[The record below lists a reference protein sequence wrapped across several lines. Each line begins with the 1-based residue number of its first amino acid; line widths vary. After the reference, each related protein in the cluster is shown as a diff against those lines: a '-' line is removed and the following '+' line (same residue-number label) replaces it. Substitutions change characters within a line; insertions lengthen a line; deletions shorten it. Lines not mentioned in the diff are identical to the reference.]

1 MLEYIDDLGQ
11 TYTENDINRMAAEQK
26 ISADA
31 IIKNKKLK
39 QKAAK
44 STVAAKPKAKK
55 YPWSDGQEKK
65 EEVGF
70 LSNFKKS
77 KENQK
82 PVKASAPMTPV
93 KSQEFLDQLTS
104 SVYQRQI
111 DETAPFSIET
121 PEFKAKQAK
130 KAEEA
135 KITEAADLSKFK
147 ATVASLDLKKDKE
160 ASKWVEEGE
169 LISKPTEEELSDIEL
184 YIEAEKAKN
193 GKKIVTPAPVDE
205 YGYTI
210 GSETTEIYKPFP
222 DEVTK
227 IKKELSSKNLL
238 GKFNEDAILD
248 MAASEYKK
256 KEIAKLKNDKF
267 KDYLE
272 NTTDISDKS
281 RSIAN
286 NYFEKTKAA
295 EAAAYTKDVI
305 TREEKEN
312 QISDISNKISELNKV
327 IKPNNYKF
335 KTQEEVDDENK
346 KLAQR
351 NELIKIYELENIN
364 YRDLNKK
371 IDKESTKY
379 DDLNFQQD
387 LYKRDYS
394 WTGVADK
401 LKTRSTQWAYELLGG
416 ADYLGGGPLKS
427 AAYDYLKIGELTG
440 IKNPFTASSE
450 FLAERVDSL
459 GKDLQELYPKEREL
473 TSAEGVFEK
482 AGDLLINQAPDLV
495 ALYLT
500 RGASLEAKAAQ
511 SVAKTS
517 TAKKI
522 GSYFLLNKQTS
533 LIAARGMGSEYLNM
547 INQEKNGYYN
557 ENGEFVKPDY
567 GLKELIVAPALY
579 GYAEGVFEKST
590 GKILDKGRGFFNSAA
605 KTAPDK
611 WYDFNVMTSNKL
623 MKKAGLNFT
632 EAQGEEFLSEQFTNI
647 SQNAVRKFVLGE
659 NVNLLDNAVEV
670 GQDTAIL
677 TTLLAG
683 APILGGAAIRPFMS
697 ESTASKAFNNSRAM
711 AAIINELEFN
721 KDLSEVQKASL
732 NSKLV
737 ELKDKTSEIFASTIS
752 NMGEMS
758 PGTFKSINDT
768 SSNIANILNKAKQID
783 SSDAVTKVEDL
794 DILRKEFTK
803 EKMKLN
809 SLANAAE
816 SVRTFD
822 QPISTISKA
831 NLIDLAAQRV
841 EVSFNKDMSESERK
855 NVLDGIEEQTNI
867 IYKSEGID
875 LKEVRKKEFEAN
887 LKVAERLAKDTD
899 TEIIL
904 VNTSKSIDSTVK
916 SLNKSGQL
924 LEKINTTDLKAI
936 KKSDGT
942 IIDGKAGKSFI
953 IINREVALNT
963 KAVSVGSHEFL
974 HKLLAKTVAK
984 SDSQIALGESL
995 TDYLLSNSPE
1005 LYLNDK
1011 VIGRLVSNYG
1021 DKDSGT
1027 QMEELLTIFSDALIT
1042 GNLKYK
1048 ESFFT
1053 KVGDQIRR
1061 FFQDLGLTSIEFNSG
1076 RDVFNF
1082 IRDYNNTITKGK
1094 ELNIAQRRLLRSEAK
1109 GKLISKDG
1117 EASASYIKGSKSIE
1131 ERMDELDRQLN
1142 ENEIDMDRYD
1152 AQMLAL
1158 EQEEA
1163 ELARKEYEEKRA
1175 GVKPAENK
1183 LETKPTEK
1191 KPTKAK
1197 EDVEVSDVANKA
1209 KAKLDAIG
1217 NDPKGFN
1224 PNNPEIYS
1232 ELDKMVKVKSRNWKT
1247 AKGTV
1252 IDLTNKD
1259 RGGIDG
1265 FNMEEMVSYVRTSMI
1280 PYIAKFDPARN
1291 NSLYGYINAQYINR
1305 MKGAL
1310 KSGEVADVVFTEDVS
1325 EMTKLANEDVEVTK
1339 PSLPERK
1346 RFQNILESGVFS
1358 PDVIANIQAKI
1369 LPVARTLKSKINE
1382 KTSLN
1387 KTVAPLISEIRDEMG
1402 KQADIDIKKA
1412 MGGKENQELQN
1423 WLIVNK
1429 KTILENMT
1437 TTWLM
1442 GKDGVGGMPFAIQK
1456 RINGRWVNFPEW
1468 KGKKIDRESVDV
1480 DLAGRTAGHEMVRRL
1495 PEVNKNVPTIDF
1507 LSSIIDLETGNPIR
1521 GRKESL
1527 AKALAEEVSFDI
1539 ISDDIANDGIISE
1552 ALNRNQELKGA
1563 VTEKIM
1569 LEEFNRLAERGNIK
1583 FSLTSE
1589 QVIDA
1594 FDYLINDA
1602 NGSHYNAIRTK
1613 TDNPYKSLWNLL
1625 SAGDLSTEEFNMVFS
1640 KYKNVLEKI
1649 SALRHEKMMIRFL
1662 KPVLEKYGVYTKGY
1676 GGYNNYNPD
1685 FVAGANKNVNKDSI
1699 NKVVIEFKK
1708 GVGSRITSMLMNVL
1722 NTSYTDNNWANDI
1735 KDIYT
1740 KFENSTLY
1748 DSLKEYLETKNNN
1761 VVKTEAGYP
1770 KIKDAKGLSNTLKG
1784 KKTIGTV
1791 ILPVKSVTDINNK
1804 KGYKND
1810 FLMLNS
1816 SFTDYFG
1823 ESFFKEYGVDPD
1835 TLIMAE
1841 VQLKIDRGS
1850 LKPRI
1855 YFYINKDAA
1864 DLINEKL
1871 KTRVSNLSNV
1881 SKQIKN
1887 KIETNS
1893 AIKHSKSLENN
1904 LNSFDKD
1911 DKGITL
1917 VSDYIT
1923 KNNIKRIDAETSF
1936 EVLNDLNKSIEDWWG
1951 IVSNNTIEGMNKSV
1965 DYAFDVIEDRENEG
1979 GSLMAAV
1986 NDALNVE
1993 TIKFAEKQ
2001 LNDWI
2006 NSDPKWKSRPKF
2018 SLTTKANLQ
2027 WTNKSGETM
2036 ATFKV
2041 GEYNYSIYLS
2051 TLKKHG
2057 LDQNPRY
2064 TKAFKKITNDLGV
2077 PLTYLT
2083 DNENLLFTTF
2093 QEDDGGT
2100 NILETGN
2107 AFNVL
2112 GIVTNG
2118 LIEYIQKNNIEGIVF
2133 TAEEPSRVRLYK
2145 TIAATIGSRLGWT
2158 YNTEQISGFEDT
2170 LFLINTPKNNKDQN
2184 QLKLNDSKSLDYAF
2198 NDMLERNKNVP
2209 SYEKISDIVA
2219 KRTGTK
2225 ANTLSFFVPPSADDF
2240 RGLTTYMFA
2249 GKGKQGEKD
2258 QEFFD
2263 ANLVIPYVKGIN
2275 ALDSVRQS
2283 IKKEYKK
2290 LLNSFPDIKK
2300 KLEKLTPDKQ
2310 FTYDQAVRV
2319 YLWHKNDIDVPGLNR
2334 RDKNKLVFLVKNDPN
2349 LISFAEALSIAGRQ
2363 DGGWMTPSTTWDSET
2378 IISDLHN
2385 ITEGEGRKKWLS
2397 EFIENANAIFTT
2409 ENLNKVQATYGTNV
2423 RIALE
2428 DSLYRMKNG
2437 KNRPEGSDRL
2447 TNVWMNWINGSTA
2460 AIMFF
2465 NVRSA
2470 LLQTISS
2477 TNYLNWNDNNP
2488 LAAAT
2493 AFADQKQYWSDFA
2506 KIINS
2511 DKMRE
2516 RRSGL
2521 KADVTQAEIANAA
2534 NSATNKARGVL
2545 SYLQKIG
2552 FTPTQAADSF
2562 SIALGGSSFYR
2573 NRVNTYLK
2581 QVDEDGNKI
2590 NTLEEAEDKA
2600 WVDFSLITDKSMQ
2613 SADPMYISKQQTTS
2627 LGRLV
2632 LAFANTPMQYNR
2644 EIKKA
2649 ASDLVNK
2656 RGDWKTNLSKI
2667 MYYGALQNILFSA
2680 LQSALFLPFEEEDEE
2695 AIAKMS
2701 SEQKKEYEKLKKKQD
2716 DKAVSILNGMSDT
2729 VLRGS
2734 GVYGALIS
2742 TIKNAAMEYN
2752 KQEEREMFAD
2762 HAYTILAAASISP
2775 PISSK
2780 AKKLYGAYRI
2790 KKFDKDVIEARGW
2803 EITKDG
2809 RLNLSPNYDIV
2820 GNVVVATT
2828 NLPLDRVV
2836 EKVGN
2841 VSEALDSRNT
2851 KIQRLALAL
2860 GWKEWELNVKNEENE
2875 KIKVEA
2881 KAKRK
2886 EEGIEKGIISR
2897 EEKRKADKK
2906 ALMEMDPK
2914 ERLEFRRKKALEKR
2928 ERLLKKRKR
2937 KMGGD

>member
-11 TYTENDINRMAAEQK
+11 TYTEDDINKMAAEQK

-39 QKAAK
+39 QKTAK

-130 KAEEA
+130 KTEEA

-193 GKKIVTPAPVDE
+193 GKKIVTPAPLDE
-205 YGYTI
+205 YGYAI

-590 GKILDKGRGFFNSAA
+590 GKILDKGRGFFNSVA

-623 MKKAGLNFT
+623 MKKAGLNFI
-632 EAQGEEFLSEQFTNI
+632 EAQGEEQLSEQLTNI

-794 DILRKEFTK
+794 NILRKEFTK

-904 VNTSKSIDSTVK
+904 ANTSKSIDSTVK

-924 LEKINTTDLKAI
+924 LEEINTTVLKAI

-953 IINREVALNT
+953 IINREVALDT

-1011 VIGRLVSNYG
+1011 VIGRLERNYG
-1021 DKDSGT
+1021 GEDSGT
-1027 QMEELLTIFSDALIT
+1027 QMEELLNIFSDALIT

-1117 EASASYIKGSKSIE
+1117 EASASFIKGSKSIE

-1163 ELARKEYEEKRA
+1163 ELARKEYEEKRNE
-1175 GVKPAENK
+1175 VKPTEKNPA
-1183 LETKPTEK
+1183 EK

-1280 PYIAKFDPARN
+1280 PYIAKFDPTRN

-1369 LPVARTLKSKINE
+1369 LPVVRTLKSKINE

-1387 KTVAPLISEIRDEMG
+1387 KTVVPLISEIRDEMG

-1412 MGGKENQELQN
+1412 MGGKENQGLQN

-1583 FSLTSE
+1583 FSLSSE

-1722 NTSYTDNNWANDI
+1722 NTSYTDNNWVNDI

-1761 VVKTEAGYP
+1761 VVKTEAGYLR
-1770 KIKDAKGLSNTLKG
+1770 IKDAKGLSNALKG

-1871 KTRVSNLSNV
+1871 KTRVSNLSDV

-1904 LNSFDKD
+1904 LNSFNKD
-1911 DKGITL
+1911 DKGITI
-1917 VSDYIT
+1917 VSDYIA
-1923 KNNIKRIDAETSF
+1923 KNDIKRIDAETSF

-2018 SLTTKANLQ
+2018 S
-2027 WTNKSGETM
+2027 
-2036 ATFKV
+2036 
-2041 GEYNYSIYLS
+2041 
-2051 TLKKHG
+2051 
-2057 LDQNPRY
+2057 
-2064 TKAFKKITNDLGV
+2064 
-2077 PLTYLT
+2077 
-2083 DNENLLFTTF
+2083 
-2093 QEDDGGT
+2093 
-2100 NILETGN
+2100 
-2107 AFNVL
+2107 
-2112 GIVTNG
+2112 
-2118 LIEYIQKNNIEGIVF
+2118 
-2133 TAEEPSRVRLYK
+2133 
-2145 TIAATIGSRLGWT
+2145 
-2158 YNTEQISGFEDT
+2158 
-2170 LFLINTPKNNKDQN
+2170 
-2184 QLKLNDSKSLDYAF
+2184 KSLDYEF

-2363 DGGWMTPSTTWDSET
+2363 DGGWMPPSTTWDSET

-2447 TNVWMNWINGSTA
+2447 TNIWMNWINGSTA

-2562 SIALGGSSFYR
+2562 SIALGGSTFYR

>member
-1 MLEYIDDLGQ
+1 MDL
-11 TYTENDINRMAAEQK
+11 N
-26 ISADA
+26 
-31 IIKNKKLK
+31 
-39 QKAAK
+39 
-44 STVAAKPKAKK
+44 
-55 YPWSDGQEKK
+55 
-65 EEVGF
+65 
-70 LSNFKKS
+70 
-77 KENQK
+77 
-82 PVKASAPMTPV
+82 
-93 KSQEFLDQLTS
+93 
-104 SVYQRQI
+104 
-111 DETAPFSIET
+111 
-121 PEFKAKQAK
+121 
-130 KAEEA
+130 
-135 KITEAADLSKFK
+135 
-147 ATVASLDLKKDKE
+147 KDKE

-193 GKKIVTPAPVDE
+193 GKKIVIPGPVGPD
-205 YGYTI
+205 GYAI
-210 GSETTEIYKPFP
+210 ESGTTEIYKSFP

-248 MAASEYKK
+248 IAASEYKK

-312 QISDISNKISELNKV
+312 QISDISNKIIELNKV

-346 KLAQR
+346 KLSQR

-394 WTGVADK
+394 WAGVADK

-416 ADYLGGGPLKS
+416 ADYLGGAALK
-427 AAYDYLKIGELTG
+427 AEAYDYLKIGELTG
-440 IKNPFTASSE
+440 IKNPFKAYSE

-473 TSAEGVFEK
+473 TSAEGLFEK

-500 RGASLEAKAAQ
+500 RGASLEVKAAQ
-511 SVAKTS
+511 SAAKAS

-590 GKILDKGRGFFNSAA
+590 GKILDKGRGFFNSVA

-623 MKKAGLNFT
+623 MKKAGLNFI
-632 EAQGEEFLSEQFTNI
+632 EAQGEEQLSEQLTNI

-677 TTLLAG
+677 TTVLAG

-737 ELKDKTSEIFASTIS
+737 ELKDKTSEIFASTIN

-904 VNTSKSIDSTVK
+904 ANTSKSIDSTVK

-1094 ELNIAQRRLLRSEAK
+1094 ELNIAQRRLLRSETK

-1117 EASASYIKGSKSIE
+1117 EASASFIKGSKSIE

-1163 ELARKEYEEKRA
+1163 ELARKEYEEKRSE
-1175 GVKPAENK
+1175 VKPTEK
-1183 LETKPTEK
+1183 KPTEK

-1280 PYIAKFDPARN
+1280 PYIAKFDPTRN

-1339 PSLPERK
+1339 P
-1346 RFQNILESGVFS
+1346 
-1358 PDVIANIQAKI
+1358 
-1369 LPVARTLKSKINE
+1369 
-1382 KTSLN
+1382 
-1387 KTVAPLISEIRDEMG
+1387 
-1402 KQADIDIKKA
+1402 
-1412 MGGKENQELQN
+1412 
-1423 WLIVNK
+1423 
-1429 KTILENMT
+1429 
-1437 TTWLM
+1437 
-1442 GKDGVGGMPFAIQK
+1442 
-1456 RINGRWVNFPEW
+1456 
-1468 KGKKIDRESVDV
+1468 
-1480 DLAGRTAGHEMVRRL
+1480 
-1495 PEVNKNVPTIDF
+1495 
-1507 LSSIIDLETGNPIR
+1507 
-1521 GRKESL
+1521 
-1527 AKALAEEVSFDI
+1527 
-1539 ISDDIANDGIISE
+1539 
-1552 ALNRNQELKGA
+1552 
-1563 VTEKIM
+1563 
-1569 LEEFNRLAERGNIK
+1569 
-1583 FSLTSE
+1583 
-1589 QVIDA
+1589 
-1594 FDYLINDA
+1594 
-1602 NGSHYNAIRTK
+1602 
-1613 TDNPYKSLWNLL
+1613 
-1625 SAGDLSTEEFNMVFS
+1625 
-1640 KYKNVLEKI
+1640 
-1649 SALRHEKMMIRFL
+1649 
-1662 KPVLEKYGVYTKGY
+1662 
-1676 GGYNNYNPD
+1676 
-1685 FVAGANKNVNKDSI
+1685 
-1699 NKVVIEFKK
+1699 
-1708 GVGSRITSMLMNVL
+1708 
-1722 NTSYTDNNWANDI
+1722 
-1735 KDIYT
+1735 
-1740 KFENSTLY
+1740 
-1748 DSLKEYLETKNNN
+1748 
-1761 VVKTEAGYP
+1761 
-1770 KIKDAKGLSNTLKG
+1770 
-1784 KKTIGTV
+1784 
-1791 ILPVKSVTDINNK
+1791 
-1804 KGYKND
+1804 
-1810 FLMLNS
+1810 
-1816 SFTDYFG
+1816 
-1823 ESFFKEYGVDPD
+1823 
-1835 TLIMAE
+1835 
-1841 VQLKIDRGS
+1841 
-1850 LKPRI
+1850 
-1855 YFYINKDAA
+1855 
-1864 DLINEKL
+1864 
-1871 KTRVSNLSNV
+1871 
-1881 SKQIKN
+1881 
-1887 KIETNS
+1887 
-1893 AIKHSKSLENN
+1893 
-1904 LNSFDKD
+1904 
-1911 DKGITL
+1911 
-1917 VSDYIT
+1917 
-1923 KNNIKRIDAETSF
+1923 
-1936 EVLNDLNKSIEDWWG
+1936 
-1951 IVSNNTIEGMNKSV
+1951 
-1965 DYAFDVIEDRENEG
+1965 
-1979 GSLMAAV
+1979 
-1986 NDALNVE
+1986 
-1993 TIKFAEKQ
+1993 
-2001 LNDWI
+2001 
-2006 NSDPKWKSRPKF
+2006 
-2018 SLTTKANLQ
+2018 
-2027 WTNKSGETM
+2027 
-2036 ATFKV
+2036 
-2041 GEYNYSIYLS
+2041 
-2051 TLKKHG
+2051 
-2057 LDQNPRY
+2057 
-2064 TKAFKKITNDLGV
+2064 
-2077 PLTYLT
+2077 
-2083 DNENLLFTTF
+2083 
-2093 QEDDGGT
+2093 
-2100 NILETGN
+2100 
-2107 AFNVL
+2107 
-2112 GIVTNG
+2112 
-2118 LIEYIQKNNIEGIVF
+2118 
-2133 TAEEPSRVRLYK
+2133 
-2145 TIAATIGSRLGWT
+2145 
-2158 YNTEQISGFEDT
+2158 
-2170 LFLINTPKNNKDQN
+2170 
-2184 QLKLNDSKSLDYAF
+2184 
-2198 NDMLERNKNVP
+2198 
-2209 SYEKISDIVA
+2209 
-2219 KRTGTK
+2219 
-2225 ANTLSFFVPPSADDF
+2225 
-2240 RGLTTYMFA
+2240 
-2249 GKGKQGEKD
+2249 
-2258 QEFFD
+2258 
-2263 ANLVIPYVKGIN
+2263 
-2275 ALDSVRQS
+2275 
-2283 IKKEYKK
+2283 
-2290 LLNSFPDIKK
+2290 
-2300 KLEKLTPDKQ
+2300 
-2310 FTYDQAVRV
+2310 
-2319 YLWHKNDIDVPGLNR
+2319 
-2334 RDKNKLVFLVKNDPN
+2334 
-2349 LISFAEALSIAGRQ
+2349 
-2363 DGGWMTPSTTWDSET
+2363 
-2378 IISDLHN
+2378 
-2385 ITEGEGRKKWLS
+2385 
-2397 EFIENANAIFTT
+2397 
-2409 ENLNKVQATYGTNV
+2409 
-2423 RIALE
+2423 
-2428 DSLYRMKNG
+2428 
-2437 KNRPEGSDRL
+2437 
-2447 TNVWMNWINGSTA
+2447 
-2460 AIMFF
+2460 
-2465 NVRSA
+2465 
-2470 LLQTISS
+2470 
-2477 TNYLNWNDNNP
+2477 
-2488 LAAAT
+2488 
-2493 AFADQKQYWSDFA
+2493 
-2506 KIINS
+2506 
-2511 DKMRE
+2511 
-2516 RRSGL
+2516 
-2521 KADVTQAEIANAA
+2521 
-2534 NSATNKARGVL
+2534 
-2545 SYLQKIG
+2545 
-2552 FTPTQAADSF
+2552 
-2562 SIALGGSSFYR
+2562 
-2573 NRVNTYLK
+2573 
-2581 QVDEDGNKI
+2581 
-2590 NTLEEAEDKA
+2590 
-2600 WVDFSLITDKSMQ
+2600 
-2613 SADPMYISKQQTTS
+2613 
-2627 LGRLV
+2627 
-2632 LAFANTPMQYNR
+2632 
-2644 EIKKA
+2644 
-2649 ASDLVNK
+2649 
-2656 RGDWKTNLSKI
+2656 
-2667 MYYGALQNILFSA
+2667 
-2680 LQSALFLPFEEEDEE
+2680 
-2695 AIAKMS
+2695 
-2701 SEQKKEYEKLKKKQD
+2701 
-2716 DKAVSILNGMSDT
+2716 
-2729 VLRGS
+2729 
-2734 GVYGALIS
+2734 
-2742 TIKNAAMEYN
+2742 
-2752 KQEEREMFAD
+2752 
-2762 HAYTILAAASISP
+2762 
-2775 PISSK
+2775 
-2780 AKKLYGAYRI
+2780 
-2790 KKFDKDVIEARGW
+2790 
-2803 EITKDG
+2803 
-2809 RLNLSPNYDIV
+2809 
-2820 GNVVVATT
+2820 
-2828 NLPLDRVV
+2828 
-2836 EKVGN
+2836 
-2841 VSEALDSRNT
+2841 
-2851 KIQRLALAL
+2851 
-2860 GWKEWELNVKNEENE
+2860 
-2875 KIKVEA
+2875 
-2881 KAKRK
+2881 
-2886 EEGIEKGIISR
+2886 
-2897 EEKRKADKK
+2897 
-2906 ALMEMDPK
+2906 
-2914 ERLEFRRKKALEKR
+2914 
-2928 ERLLKKRKR
+2928 
-2937 KMGGD
+2937 

>member
-11 TYTENDINRMAAEQK
+11 TYTEDDINKMAAEQK

-31 IIKNKKLK
+31 IIKDKKLK
-39 QKAAK
+39 QK
-44 STVAAKPKAKK
+44 STKTAVTTKPKAKK

-65 EEVGF
+65 GPGF
-70 LSNFKKS
+70 LDTFKK
-77 KENQK
+77 
-82 PVKASAPMTPV
+82 
-93 KSQEFLDQLTS
+93 
-104 SVYQRQI
+104 
-111 DETAPFSIET
+111 
-121 PEFKAKQAK
+121 AK
-130 KAEEA
+130 KANIKKSTEKVSNFVNQQDQALPFVSADPMQDILNPAAKFNKTLEEVSKVPVKQEWETLEDKETEIVNYIKSKPIDYGLIDEEYNNEINNSQTIDNVRETA
-135 KITEAADLSKFK
+135 KGFFNEMVLGPVSMVGQSIGADIDLTISPYKPLEKEKKEAITILSKGKKKGDKISNADIDALAKDIFYKQKVLVQEGKAAEEFWDNQPLYLPEVAEQKEKLKIRSMQDVLVSSDLARQQTILAKTYGNELSAFETYSNDFKKKYDSGDVTDDEIAKYEVRRESAKKAVESLKGVYDNFPKYIDKIKSDEEKLEYFKYNYDDVTANMQRLIGTSLNIVGGTGKILGSTLEYIEGDKYGIGGLLSEASGDTVKLGNKIKENVKDTSFSDVNSFADFGKYFSGLVSEVLPTYASMYFGGSYGAAAVSLGSGGQKIQEMEDEVGSDYDLGSKLLAGYGFALAEFVPEKLGTLRMFDNMKRVMSTVGSQPRQIFKENFIKSTLSTMGLAGVESQIEGGTEVITEGLDMLIDEHLLGKTISSSDRSKRFKEAYAAGAFMSGGLQLGGGVSTLVTKELKNYATDQEMAASKSLMDRIDFLQTEMQTNTKLSGKETDEIRLEINRLANESVKVIENSQDRVYDMPVEDMTAVLEINKKQQDLKEEYVNLSQSNFSPEIKKEK
-147 ATVASLDLKKDKE
+147 ALDLKDQF
-160 ASKWVEEGE
+160 SKLESEREFLLTGKYATINKIIGNRSVINSNVEN
-169 LISKPTEEELSDIEL
+169 I
-184 YIEAEKAKN
+184 
-193 GKKIVTPAPVDE
+193 KKIVA
-205 YGYTI
+205 
-210 GSETTEIYKPFP
+210 
-222 DEVTK
+222 
-227 IKKELSSKNLL
+227 NL
-238 GKFNEDAILD
+238 GE
-248 MAASEYKK
+248 
-256 KEIAKLKNDKF
+256 
-267 KDYLE
+267 E
-272 NTTDISDKS
+272 N
-281 RSIAN
+281 
-286 NYFEKTKAA
+286 
-295 EAAAYTKDVI
+295 
-305 TREEKEN
+305 
-312 QISDISNKISELNKV
+312 ISNKIGNQGS
-327 IKPNNYKF
+327 I
-335 KTQEEVDDENK
+335 
-346 KLAQR
+346 A
-351 NELIKIYELENIN
+351 
-364 YRDLNKK
+364 
-371 IDKESTKY
+371 
-379 DDLNFQQD
+379 
-387 LYKRDYS
+387 
-394 WTGVADK
+394 
-401 LKTRSTQWAYELLGG
+401 
-416 ADYLGGGPLKS
+416 
-427 AAYDYLKIGELTG
+427 
-440 IKNPFTASSE
+440 
-450 FLAERVDSL
+450 
-459 GKDLQELYPKEREL
+459 
-473 TSAEGVFEK
+473 VFENTDELQK
-482 AGDLLINQAPDLV
+482 SYREWFAVENASIKKDIADGKLPKTTPIKSENEIEAEVNRAINSDGFELPN
-495 ALYLT
+495 
-500 RGASLEAKAAQ
+500 GQ
-511 SVAKTS
+511 SV
-517 TAKKI
+517 
-522 GSYFLLNKQTS
+522 
-533 LIAARGMGSEYLNM
+533 
-547 INQEKNGYYN
+547 IN
-557 ENGEFVKPDY
+557 
-567 GLKELIVAPALY
+567 LSVA
-579 GYAEGVFEKST
+579 
-590 GKILDKGRGFFNSAA
+590 
-605 KTAPDK
+605 
-611 WYDFNVMTSNKL
+611 
-623 MKKAGLNFT
+623 
-632 EAQGEEFLSEQFTNI
+632 
-647 SQNAVRKFVLGE
+647 
-659 NVNLLDNAVEV
+659 
-670 GQDTAIL
+670 
-677 TTLLAG
+677 
-683 APILGGAAIRPFMS
+683 
-697 ESTASKAFNNSRAM
+697 ASKG
-711 AAIINELEFN
+711 AIN
-721 KDLSEVQKASL
+721 V
-732 NSKLV
+732 
-737 ELKDKTSEIFASTIS
+737 
-752 NMGEMS
+752 
-758 PGTFKSINDT
+758 
-768 SSNIANILNKAKQID
+768 
-783 SSDAVTKVEDL
+783 
-794 DILRKEFTK
+794 
-803 EKMKLN
+803 
-809 SLANAAE
+809 
-816 SVRTFD
+816 
-822 QPISTISKA
+822 
-831 NLIDLAAQRV
+831 AQ
-841 EVSFNKDMSESERK
+841 
-855 NVLDGIEEQTNI
+855 
-867 IYKSEGID
+867 
-875 LKEVRKKEFEAN
+875 
-887 LKVAERLAKDTD
+887 
-899 TEIIL
+899 
-904 VNTSKSIDSTVK
+904 
-916 SLNKSGQL
+916 
-924 LEKINTTDLKAI
+924 
-936 KKSDGT
+936 
-942 IIDGKAGKSFI
+942 
-953 IINREVALNT
+953 
-963 KAVSVGSHEFL
+963 HEFL
-974 HKLLAKTVAK
+974 HKVLGKALNNTNERRKIINGFLSVLTEKEKAIVQKRIDDNYRFEVDEEGNVKENNFDDYNEEYLTAFIDAIAYGEIGDKNQVKDVLRRAARPILRVLQKMGFSNAKFSEGRDFYDFLKEYQSNASKGRISKRAKSLLA
-984 SDSQIALGESL
+984 GE
-995 TDYLLSNSPE
+995 P
-1005 LYLNDK
+1005 
-1011 VIGRLVSNYG
+1011 VSR
-1021 DKDSGT
+1021 
-1027 QMEELLTIFSDALIT
+1027 TI
-1042 GNLKYK
+1042 KY
-1048 ESFFT
+1048 
-1053 KVGDQIRR
+1053 
-1061 FFQDLGLTSIEFNSG
+1061 
-1076 RDVFNF
+1076 
-1082 IRDYNNTITKGK
+1082 
-1094 ELNIAQRRLLRSEAK
+1094 
-1109 GKLISKDG
+1109 
-1117 EASASYIKGSKSIE
+1117 SKSIE

-1152 AQMLAL
+1152 TQMLAL

-1163 ELARKEYEEKRA
+1163 QLARKEYEEKRNE
-1175 GVKPAENK
+1175 VKPTEK
-1183 LETKPTEK
+1183 KPAEK

-1224 PNNPEIYS
+1224 PNDPAIYS
-1232 ELDKMVKVKSRNWKT
+1232 ELDKMVKVKARNYKT
-1247 AKGTV
+1247 AKGTI

-1265 FNMEEMVSYVRTSMI
+1265 FNMEEMVSYVRTSMM

-1325 EMTKLANEDVEVTK
+1325 EMTKLANEDVEVTR

-1369 LPVARTLKSKINE
+1369 LPVVRTLKSKINE

-1468 KGKKIDRESVDV
+1468 KGQKIDRESVDV

-1569 LEEFNRLAERGNIK
+1569 LEEFNRLAERGNVK
-1583 FSLTSE
+1583 FSITKAEVNALIYEMKNDKNFYIKTNSLFNQTINKIIDADDNELDSLYNILIAAGKTFDRFHWQAQEKMLGTFISKYVGKDYNVEVVGGNNQYVPDIVIKEKLSKLAIIVEAKKAASGSIPLTS
-1589 QVIDA
+1589 
-1594 FDYLINDA
+1594 
-1602 NGSHYNAIRTK
+1602 
-1613 TDNPYKSLWNLL
+1613 
-1625 SAGDLSTEEFNMVFS
+1625 
-1640 KYKNVLEKI
+1640 
-1649 SALRHEKMMIRFL
+1649 
-1662 KPVLEKYGVYTKGY
+1662 
-1676 GGYNNYNPD
+1676 
-1685 FVAGANKNVNKDSI
+1685 
-1699 NKVVIEFKK
+1699 
-1708 GVGSRITSMLMNVL
+1708 ITGN
-1722 NTSYTDNNWANDI
+1722 
-1735 KDIYT
+1735 
-1740 KFENSTLY
+1740 
-1748 DSLKEYLETKNNN
+1748 SLKTALENGTFGNKRSVLYKQVSKIVNHIADKESSLLKN
-1761 VVKTEAGYP
+1761 VVKEAGITNYTVTDAGN
-1770 KIKDAKGLSNTLKG
+1770 IKLSLDDSIKLQEKFGAKKG
-1784 KKTIGTV
+1784 KNEQLGGGRRYA
-1791 ILPVKSVTDINNK
+1791 DIKNNRFEVGVNFAKALNNK
-1804 KGYKND
+1804 KSQPQDIISIGGRL
-1810 FLMLNS
+1810 F
-1816 SFTDYFG
+1816 DYFNG
-1823 ESFFKEYGVDPD
+1823 YTGVDKFSNIFKGDFDPNKLFNLTFEYQISTD
-1835 TLIMAE
+1835 NILST
-1841 VQLKIDRGS
+1841 RGY
-1850 LKPRI
+1850 LN
-1855 YFYINKDAA
+1855 FNA
-1864 DLINEKL
+1864 D
-1871 KTRVSNLSNV
+1871 
-1881 SKQIKN
+1881 
-1887 KIETNS
+1887 KIEIIQKYIENKGS
-1893 AIKHSKSLENN
+1893 NISKFNNRKAKNIIERKSKIMFSKSLENN
-1904 LNSFDKD
+1904 LNSFNKD
-1911 DKGITL
+1911 DKGITI
-1917 VSDYIT
+1917 VSDYIA

-1936 EVLNDLNKSIEDWWG
+1936 DVLNDLNKSIEDWWG

-1979 GSLMAAV
+1979 GPLMAAV

-2027 WTNKSGETM
+2027 WTTKLGQTSS
-2036 ATFKV
+2036 TFKV
-2041 GEYNYSIYLS
+2041 GEYNYSIYMS
-2051 TLKKHG
+2051 TLKQYG
-2057 LDQNPRY
+2057 LDQDPRY
-2064 TKAFKKITNDLGV
+2064 TKAFKKITDDLGV

-2093 QEDDGGT
+2093 QEDDGGA

-2107 AFNVL
+2107 AFNVF

-2118 LIEYIQKNNIEGIVF
+2118 LVEYIQKNNIEGIVF

-2145 TIAATIGSRLGWT
+2145 TLSATIGSRLGWT
-2158 YNTEQISGFEDT
+2158 YNTEEINNGEDT
-2170 LFLINTPKNNKDQN
+2170 LFLINTPKNNKTQEP
-2184 QLKLNDSKSLDYAF
+2184 LKVNDSKSLDYAF
-2198 NDMLERNKNVP
+2198 NDMLARNKNVP

-2240 RGLTTYMFA
+2240 RGLTAYMFA

-2290 LLNSFPDIKK
+2290 LLDSFPDIKK

-2349 LISFAEALSIAGRQ
+2349 LISFAEALSVAGRQ

-2423 RIALE
+2423 RVALE

-2447 TNVWMNWINGSTA
+2447 TNIWMNWINGSTA

-2562 SIALGGSSFYR
+2562 SIALGGASFYR

-2649 ASDLVNK
+2649 TLDLVNK

-2701 SEQKKEYEKLKKKQD
+2701 SKQKKEYEKLKKKQD

-2752 KQEEREMFAD
+2752 KQEERKMFAD

-2875 KIKVEA
+2875 KIKIAA
-2881 KAKRK
+2881 KAKRE
-2886 EEGIEKGIISR
+2886 EEGIMKGIKTRKDKKEAEEKALEAMSSDEYNKYMDR
-2897 EEKRKADKK
+2897 KDEEKRLKK
-2906 ALMEMDPK
+2906 LAAE
-2914 ERLEFRRKKALEKR
+2914 
-2928 ERLLKKRKR
+2928 KRKR

>member
-11 TYTENDINRMAAEQK
+11 TYTEDDINIMAAEQK

-31 IIKNKKLK
+31 IIKDKKLK

-65 EEVGF
+65 EPGF
-70 LSNFKKS
+70 LDTFKK
-77 KENQK
+77 
-82 PVKASAPMTPV
+82 
-93 KSQEFLDQLTS
+93 
-104 SVYQRQI
+104 
-111 DETAPFSIET
+111 
-121 PEFKAKQAK
+121 AK
-130 KAEEA
+130 KANIKKSTEKVSNFVNQQDQALPFVSADPMQDILNPAAKFNKTLEEV
-135 KITEAADLSKFK
+135 SKVPVKQEFE
-147 ATVASLDLKKDKE
+147 TLEDKE
-160 ASKWVEEGE
+160 AEIVNYIK
-169 LISKPTEEELSDIEL
+169 SKPIDYGLIDEEYNNEINNSQTIDNVRESAKGFFNEMVLGPVSMVGQAIGADIDLTISPYKPLEKEKKEAITILSRGKKKGDKISNADIDALAKDIFYKQKVLVQEGKAAEEFWDNQPLYLPEVAEQKEKLKIRSMQDVLVSSDLARQQTILAKTYGNEL
-184 YIEAEKAKN
+184 YAF
-193 GKKIVTPAPVDE
+193 
-205 YGYTI
+205 
-210 GSETTEIYKPFP
+210 ETYSNDF
-222 DEVTK
+222 
-227 IKKELSSKNLL
+227 
-238 GKFNEDAILD
+238 
-248 MAASEYKK
+248 KK
-256 KEIAKLKNDKF
+256 KYDSGDVTDEEIAKYEVRREGAKKAVESLKGVYDNFPNYIDKI
-267 KDYLE
+267 K
-272 NTTDISDKS
+272 SD
-281 RSIAN
+281 
-286 NYFEKTKAA
+286 
-295 EAAAYTKDVI
+295 
-305 TREEKEN
+305 EEKLE
-312 QISDISNKISELNKV
+312 
-327 IKPNNYKF
+327 YF
-335 KTQEEVDDENK
+335 KYN
-346 KLAQR
+346 
-351 NELIKIYELENIN
+351 
-364 YRDLNKK
+364 
-371 IDKESTKY
+371 Y
-379 DDLNFQQD
+379 DDVTANMQRL
-387 LYKRDYS
+387 
-394 WTGVADK
+394 
-401 LKTRSTQWAYELLGG
+401 
-416 ADYLGGGPLKS
+416 
-427 AAYDYLKIGELTG
+427 IG
-440 IKNPFTASSE
+440 
-450 FLAERVDSL
+450 
-459 GKDLQELYPKEREL
+459 
-473 TSAEGVFEK
+473 
-482 AGDLLINQAPDLV
+482 
-495 ALYLT
+495 
-500 RGASLEAKAAQ
+500 
-511 SVAKTS
+511 
-517 TAKKI
+517 
-522 GSYFLLNKQTS
+522 TS
-533 LIAARGMGSEYLNM
+533 LN
-547 INQEKNGYYN
+547 
-557 ENGEFVKPDY
+557 
-567 GLKELIVAPALY
+567 IV
-579 GYAEGVFEKST
+579 GGT
-590 GKILDKGRGFFNSAA
+590 GKILGSTLEYIEGDKYGIG
-605 KTAPDK
+605 
-611 WYDFNVMTSNKL
+611 
-623 MKKAGLNFT
+623 GL
-632 EAQGEEFLSEQFTNI
+632 LSEASGTTINVGNKIKEDVKNTSFSDVNSFADFGKYFSGLVSEQLPIYASMYFGGNYGAA
-647 SQNAVRKFVLGE
+647 AVSLGSGGQKIQEME
-659 NVNLLDNAVEV
+659 NEV
-670 GQDTAIL
+670 GSDYDL
-677 TTLLAG
+677 GSKLLAG
-683 APILGGAAIRPFMS
+683 YGFALAEFVPEKLGTLRMFDNMKRVMSTVGNQPRQIFKESFIKSTLSTIGLAGVESQIEGGTEVLTEGLDMLIDEHLLGKTVSSSDRSKRFKEAYAGGAFMSGGLQLGGGV
-697 ESTASKAFNNSRAM
+697 STLVTKELKNYATDQEMAASKSLMDRIDFLQTEMQTNTKLSGKETDEIRLEINRLANESVKVIENSQDRVYDMPVEDMTAVLE
-711 AAIINELEFN
+711 INKKQQDLKEEYVNLSQSNFSPEIKKEKALDL
-721 KDLSEVQKASL
+721 KDQF
-732 NSKLV
+732 SKL
-737 ELKDKTSEIFASTIS
+737 
-752 NMGEMS
+752 
-758 PGTFKSINDT
+758 
-768 SSNIANILNKAKQID
+768 
-783 SSDAVTKVEDL
+783 
-794 DILRKEFTK
+794 
-803 EKMKLN
+803 
-809 SLANAAE
+809 
-816 SVRTFD
+816 
-822 QPISTISKA
+822 
-831 NLIDLAAQRV
+831 
-841 EVSFNKDMSESERK
+841 ESEREFLLTGK
-855 NVLDGIEEQTNI
+855 YAAINKIIGNRSVINSNVENIKKIVATLGEENI
-867 IYKSEGID
+867 NNKIGNQGSIAVFENTDELQKAYKEW
-875 LKEVRKKEFEAN
+875 LVTENNTTKKAVSSGELPAN
-887 LKVAERLAKDTD
+887 TTIKSDDQINAEVAE
-899 TEIIL
+899 
-904 VNTSKSIDSTVK
+904 
-916 SLNKSGQL
+916 
-924 LEKINTTDLKAI
+924 AI
-936 KKSDGT
+936 KSDGFSLPN
-942 IIDGKAGKSFI
+942 GQSV
-953 IINREVALNT
+953 INLSVA
-963 KAVSVGSHEFL
+963 SRVGAINVAQHEFL
-974 HKLLAKTVAK
+974 HKVLGKALSNPQERKKVVNGFLSVLTTKERAVVQKRIDDNYLDKDTGKLSDENLEEYFTAFIDAIAYGEIGDKNQVKDVLRRAARPVLRVLQKLGFSNAKFSEGRDFYDFLKEYQSNASK
-984 SDSQIALGESL
+984 GRISKRAQS
-995 TDYLLSNSPE
+995 LLSGEP
-1005 LYLNDK
+1005 
-1011 VIGRLVSNYG
+1011 VSR
-1021 DKDSGT
+1021 
-1027 QMEELLTIFSDALIT
+1027 TI
-1042 GNLKYK
+1042 KY
-1048 ESFFT
+1048 
-1053 KVGDQIRR
+1053 
-1061 FFQDLGLTSIEFNSG
+1061 
-1076 RDVFNF
+1076 
-1082 IRDYNNTITKGK
+1082 
-1094 ELNIAQRRLLRSEAK
+1094 
-1109 GKLISKDG
+1109 
-1117 EASASYIKGSKSIE
+1117 SKSIE
-1131 ERMDELDRQLN
+1131 DRMDDLDDQLN
-1142 ENEIDMDRYD
+1142 NNEIDYD
-1152 AQMLAL
+1152 TYEAKMVAL
-1158 EQEEA
+1158 EKEEA
-1163 ELARKEYEEKRA
+1163 ELARKEYEEKRNE
-1175 GVKPAENK
+1175 VKPTEK
-1183 LETKPTEK
+1183 KPAEK

-1224 PNNPEIYS
+1224 PNDPAIYS

-1325 EMTKLANEDVEVTK
+1325 EMTKLANEDIEVTK

-1346 RFQNILESGVFS
+1346 RFQSILESGVFS

-1369 LPVARTLKSKINE
+1369 LPVVRTLKSKINE

-1423 WLIVNK
+1423 WLITNK

-1495 PEVNKNVPTIDF
+1495 PEVNKNVPTVEF

-1527 AKALAEEVSFDI
+1527 AKAMAEEISFDI
-1539 ISDDIANDGIISE
+1539 ISDDIANEGIISD
-1552 ALNRNQELKGA
+1552 ALNKNQELKGA
-1563 VTEKIM
+1563 ITEKIM
-1569 LEEFNRLAERGNIK
+1569 IEEFNRLAERGNIK

-1589 QVIDA
+1589 QIIDA

-1613 TDNPYKSLWNLL
+1613 ADNPYKSLWNLL

-1740 KFENSTLY
+1740 KFENSALY

-1761 VVKTEAGYP
+1761 VVKTEAGYLR
-1770 KIKDAKGLSNTLKG
+1770 IKDAKGLSNALKG

-1823 ESFFKEYGVDPD
+1823 ESFFKEYDVDPD

-1841 VQLKIDRGS
+1841 VQLKIDRRS

-1904 LNSFDKD
+1904 LNSFNKD
-1911 DKGITL
+1911 DKGITI

-1923 KNNIKRIDAETSF
+1923 KNDIKRIDAETSF
-1936 EVLNDLNKSIEDWWG
+1936 EILNDLNKSIEDWWG
-1951 IVSNNTIEGMNKSV
+1951 IVSNNTIEGMNRSV
-1965 DYAFDVIEDRENEG
+1965 DYAFDIIENRENEG
-1979 GSLMAAV
+1979 GPLMAAV

-2006 NSDPKWKSRPKF
+2006 NSDPKWSAKPKF
-2018 SLTTKANLQ
+2018 
-2027 WTNKSGETM
+2027 
-2036 ATFKV
+2036 
-2041 GEYNYSIYLS
+2041 
-2051 TLKKHG
+2051 
-2057 LDQNPRY
+2057 
-2064 TKAFKKITNDLGV
+2064 
-2077 PLTYLT
+2077 
-2083 DNENLLFTTF
+2083 
-2093 QEDDGGT
+2093 
-2100 NILETGN
+2100 
-2107 AFNVL
+2107 
-2112 GIVTNG
+2112 
-2118 LIEYIQKNNIEGIVF
+2118 
-2133 TAEEPSRVRLYK
+2133 
-2145 TIAATIGSRLGWT
+2145 
-2158 YNTEQISGFEDT
+2158 
-2170 LFLINTPKNNKDQN
+2170 
-2184 QLKLNDSKSLDYAF
+2184 SKSLDYEF

-2219 KRTGTK
+2219 KRAGTK

-2249 GKGKQGEKD
+2249 GKGKQGELD
-2258 QEFFD
+2258 QQFFD

-2290 LLNSFPDIKK
+2290 LLDSFPDIKK

-2334 RDKNKLVFLVKNDPN
+2334 KDKNKLVFLVKNDPN

-2363 DGGWMTPSTTWDSET
+2363 DGGWMNPSTTWDSET

-2385 ITEGEGRKKWLS
+2385 ITEGEGRKIWLS

-2437 KNRPEGSDRL
+2437 KNRPEGSDKL
-2447 TNVWMNWINGSTA
+2447 TNAWMNWINGSTA

-2493 AFADQKQYWSDFA
+2493 AFANQKQYWSDFA

-2600 WVDFSLITDKSMQ
+2600 WVDFSLITDQSMQ
-2613 SADPMYISKQQTTS
+2613 SADPMYVSKQQTTS

-2644 EIKKA
+2644 QIKKA
-2649 ASDLVNK
+2649 SLDLVNK
-2656 RGDWKTNLSKI
+2656 RGDWKNNVSKI
-2667 MYYGALQNILFSA
+2667 IYYGALQNILFSA
-2680 LQSALFLPFEEEDEE
+2680 LQAALFLPFEEEDEE

-2716 DKAVSILNGMSDT
+2716 SKTTSILNGMADT

-2742 TIKNAAMEYN
+2742 TIKNAALEYN

-2762 HAYTILAAASISP
+2762 HAYTILTVAGISP

-2803 EITKDG
+2803 EIAKDG

-2828 NLPLDRVV
+2828 NVPLDRVI
-2836 EKVGN
+2836 EKVNN

-2897 EEKRKADKK
+2897 EEKRKADRK

>member
-39 QKAAK
+39 QKTAK

-130 KAEEA
+130 KTEEA

-205 YGYTI
+205 YGYAI

-473 TSAEGVFEK
+473 TSAEGLFEK

-533 LIAARGMGSEYLNM
+533 LIAARGIGSEYLNM

-677 TTLLAG
+677 TTVLAG
-683 APILGGAAIRPFMS
+683 VPILGGAAIRPFMS

-904 VNTSKSIDSTVK
+904 ANTSKSIDSTVK

-924 LEKINTTDLKAI
+924 LEEINTTVLKAI

-1061 FFQDLGLTSIEFNSG
+1061 FFQDLGLTSIEFNS
-1076 RDVFNF
+1076 
-1082 IRDYNNTITKGK
+1082 
-1094 ELNIAQRRLLRSEAK
+1094 LHSSIASCRSTLRSDSQSAK
-1109 GKLISKDG
+1109 L
-1117 EASASYIKGSKSIE
+1117 
-1131 ERMDELDRQLN
+1131 
-1142 ENEIDMDRYD
+1142 
-1152 AQMLAL
+1152 
-1158 EQEEA
+1158 
-1163 ELARKEYEEKRA
+1163 
-1175 GVKPAENK
+1175 
-1183 LETKPTEK
+1183 
-1191 KPTKAK
+1191 PTK
-1197 EDVEVSDVANKA
+1197 
-1209 KAKLDAIG
+1209 
-1217 NDPKGFN
+1217 
-1224 PNNPEIYS
+1224 
-1232 ELDKMVKVKSRNWKT
+1232 
-1247 AKGTV
+1247 
-1252 IDLTNKD
+1252 
-1259 RGGIDG
+1259 
-1265 FNMEEMVSYVRTSMI
+1265 
-1280 PYIAKFDPARN
+1280 
-1291 NSLYGYINAQYINR
+1291 
-1305 MKGAL
+1305 
-1310 KSGEVADVVFTEDVS
+1310 
-1325 EMTKLANEDVEVTK
+1325 
-1339 PSLPERK
+1339 
-1346 RFQNILESGVFS
+1346 
-1358 PDVIANIQAKI
+1358 
-1369 LPVARTLKSKINE
+1369 
-1382 KTSLN
+1382 
-1387 KTVAPLISEIRDEMG
+1387 
-1402 KQADIDIKKA
+1402 
-1412 MGGKENQELQN
+1412 
-1423 WLIVNK
+1423 
-1429 KTILENMT
+1429 
-1437 TTWLM
+1437 
-1442 GKDGVGGMPFAIQK
+1442 
-1456 RINGRWVNFPEW
+1456 
-1468 KGKKIDRESVDV
+1468 
-1480 DLAGRTAGHEMVRRL
+1480 
-1495 PEVNKNVPTIDF
+1495 
-1507 LSSIIDLETGNPIR
+1507 
-1521 GRKESL
+1521 
-1527 AKALAEEVSFDI
+1527 
-1539 ISDDIANDGIISE
+1539 
-1552 ALNRNQELKGA
+1552 
-1563 VTEKIM
+1563 
-1569 LEEFNRLAERGNIK
+1569 
-1583 FSLTSE
+1583 
-1589 QVIDA
+1589 
-1594 FDYLINDA
+1594 
-1602 NGSHYNAIRTK
+1602 
-1613 TDNPYKSLWNLL
+1613 
-1625 SAGDLSTEEFNMVFS
+1625 
-1640 KYKNVLEKI
+1640 
-1649 SALRHEKMMIRFL
+1649 
-1662 KPVLEKYGVYTKGY
+1662 
-1676 GGYNNYNPD
+1676 
-1685 FVAGANKNVNKDSI
+1685 
-1699 NKVVIEFKK
+1699 
-1708 GVGSRITSMLMNVL
+1708 
-1722 NTSYTDNNWANDI
+1722 
-1735 KDIYT
+1735 
-1740 KFENSTLY
+1740 
-1748 DSLKEYLETKNNN
+1748 
-1761 VVKTEAGYP
+1761 
-1770 KIKDAKGLSNTLKG
+1770 
-1784 KKTIGTV
+1784 
-1791 ILPVKSVTDINNK
+1791 
-1804 KGYKND
+1804 
-1810 FLMLNS
+1810 
-1816 SFTDYFG
+1816 
-1823 ESFFKEYGVDPD
+1823 
-1835 TLIMAE
+1835 
-1841 VQLKIDRGS
+1841 
-1850 LKPRI
+1850 
-1855 YFYINKDAA
+1855 
-1864 DLINEKL
+1864 
-1871 KTRVSNLSNV
+1871 
-1881 SKQIKN
+1881 
-1887 KIETNS
+1887 
-1893 AIKHSKSLENN
+1893 
-1904 LNSFDKD
+1904 
-1911 DKGITL
+1911 
-1917 VSDYIT
+1917 
-1923 KNNIKRIDAETSF
+1923 
-1936 EVLNDLNKSIEDWWG
+1936 
-1951 IVSNNTIEGMNKSV
+1951 
-1965 DYAFDVIEDRENEG
+1965 
-1979 GSLMAAV
+1979 
-1986 NDALNVE
+1986 
-1993 TIKFAEKQ
+1993 
-2001 LNDWI
+2001 
-2006 NSDPKWKSRPKF
+2006 
-2018 SLTTKANLQ
+2018 
-2027 WTNKSGETM
+2027 
-2036 ATFKV
+2036 
-2041 GEYNYSIYLS
+2041 
-2051 TLKKHG
+2051 
-2057 LDQNPRY
+2057 
-2064 TKAFKKITNDLGV
+2064 
-2077 PLTYLT
+2077 
-2083 DNENLLFTTF
+2083 
-2093 QEDDGGT
+2093 
-2100 NILETGN
+2100 
-2107 AFNVL
+2107 
-2112 GIVTNG
+2112 
-2118 LIEYIQKNNIEGIVF
+2118 
-2133 TAEEPSRVRLYK
+2133 
-2145 TIAATIGSRLGWT
+2145 
-2158 YNTEQISGFEDT
+2158 
-2170 LFLINTPKNNKDQN
+2170 
-2184 QLKLNDSKSLDYAF
+2184 
-2198 NDMLERNKNVP
+2198 
-2209 SYEKISDIVA
+2209 
-2219 KRTGTK
+2219 
-2225 ANTLSFFVPPSADDF
+2225 
-2240 RGLTTYMFA
+2240 
-2249 GKGKQGEKD
+2249 
-2258 QEFFD
+2258 
-2263 ANLVIPYVKGIN
+2263 
-2275 ALDSVRQS
+2275 
-2283 IKKEYKK
+2283 
-2290 LLNSFPDIKK
+2290 
-2300 KLEKLTPDKQ
+2300 
-2310 FTYDQAVRV
+2310 
-2319 YLWHKNDIDVPGLNR
+2319 
-2334 RDKNKLVFLVKNDPN
+2334 
-2349 LISFAEALSIAGRQ
+2349 
-2363 DGGWMTPSTTWDSET
+2363 
-2378 IISDLHN
+2378 
-2385 ITEGEGRKKWLS
+2385 
-2397 EFIENANAIFTT
+2397 
-2409 ENLNKVQATYGTNV
+2409 
-2423 RIALE
+2423 
-2428 DSLYRMKNG
+2428 
-2437 KNRPEGSDRL
+2437 
-2447 TNVWMNWINGSTA
+2447 
-2460 AIMFF
+2460 
-2465 NVRSA
+2465 
-2470 LLQTISS
+2470 
-2477 TNYLNWNDNNP
+2477 
-2488 LAAAT
+2488 
-2493 AFADQKQYWSDFA
+2493 
-2506 KIINS
+2506 
-2511 DKMRE
+2511 
-2516 RRSGL
+2516 
-2521 KADVTQAEIANAA
+2521 
-2534 NSATNKARGVL
+2534 
-2545 SYLQKIG
+2545 
-2552 FTPTQAADSF
+2552 
-2562 SIALGGSSFYR
+2562 
-2573 NRVNTYLK
+2573 
-2581 QVDEDGNKI
+2581 
-2590 NTLEEAEDKA
+2590 
-2600 WVDFSLITDKSMQ
+2600 
-2613 SADPMYISKQQTTS
+2613 
-2627 LGRLV
+2627 
-2632 LAFANTPMQYNR
+2632 
-2644 EIKKA
+2644 
-2649 ASDLVNK
+2649 
-2656 RGDWKTNLSKI
+2656 
-2667 MYYGALQNILFSA
+2667 
-2680 LQSALFLPFEEEDEE
+2680 
-2695 AIAKMS
+2695 
-2701 SEQKKEYEKLKKKQD
+2701 
-2716 DKAVSILNGMSDT
+2716 
-2729 VLRGS
+2729 
-2734 GVYGALIS
+2734 
-2742 TIKNAAMEYN
+2742 
-2752 KQEEREMFAD
+2752 
-2762 HAYTILAAASISP
+2762 
-2775 PISSK
+2775 
-2780 AKKLYGAYRI
+2780 
-2790 KKFDKDVIEARGW
+2790 
-2803 EITKDG
+2803 
-2809 RLNLSPNYDIV
+2809 
-2820 GNVVVATT
+2820 
-2828 NLPLDRVV
+2828 
-2836 EKVGN
+2836 
-2841 VSEALDSRNT
+2841 
-2851 KIQRLALAL
+2851 
-2860 GWKEWELNVKNEENE
+2860 
-2875 KIKVEA
+2875 
-2881 KAKRK
+2881 
-2886 EEGIEKGIISR
+2886 
-2897 EEKRKADKK
+2897 
-2906 ALMEMDPK
+2906 
-2914 ERLEFRRKKALEKR
+2914 
-2928 ERLLKKRKR
+2928 
-2937 KMGGD
+2937 